1 MTSPVGAAPLDLA
14 VSLYQQGRV
23 VDATLQA
30 SRRLCLAPDDGY
42 GWLLLGNFSYAQR
55 DLSLSRVAFEHAI
68 QVTPSAPEAVF
79 NLGNLYFRSGNYG
92 AALGPLRRALSL
104 SPARSD
110 AWVLLS
116 TAQRLSGYLPGAERS
131 GWHAIALSPEQDG
144 PAVLVSQLL
153 LMRSEFRQGWSL
165 YERRLVRQVSSIQ
178 TPHPPLD
185 SIDRARGSVL
195 LWGEQGIG
203 DEIMFASLLSEAIAS
218 FSAVVLQSDARLKGF
233 FRRSFPDLRVFD
245 YSEIPPVDSY
255 TAHLPLGS
263 LGLHFR
269 SHETDFS
276 RQPAGYFQ
284 ADPERVRAVRS
295 QLARKAGEIIVG
307 VSWSSSS
314 PEHGEMRSLDL
325 QALCSALNFP
335 MVRFVNLQYGDV
347 SRDLAA
353 LDASVRGRIFVCPE
367 IDNLRDLDGLAALM
381 CNCDLI
387 VTVGNTTAHLAGA
400 LGLKAW
406 VLLPFSP
413 SWRWM
418 NSGSQT
424 PWYPALRLY
433 RQAATK
439 DWQSVLDQVR
449 REFTHHFSPN
459 TLGVSQ

>member
-1 MTSPVGAAPLDLA
+1 MTSPVGAAPLELA

-23 VDATLQA
+23 VDASLQA
-30 SRRLCLAPDDGY
+30 SRRLCFVPDDGY

-68 QVTPSAPEAVF
+68 QITPSAPEAVF
-79 NLGNLYFRSGNYG
+79 NLGNLYFQSGNYG

-116 TAQRLSGYLPGAERS
+116 TAQRLSGDLTAAECS

-153 LMRSEFRQGWSL
+153 LMRSEFRQGWPL
-165 YERRLVRQVSSIQ
+165 YERRLVRQVSPIQ
-178 TPHPPLD
+178 TPHPQFD
-185 SIDRARGSVL
+185 SIDRTSGPVL

-203 DEIMFASLLSEAIAS
+203 DEIMFASLLPEARAS
-218 FSAVVLQSDARLKGF
+218 FSSVVLQVDARLKGF
-233 FRRSFPDLRVFD
+233 FRISFPDLQVFD
-245 YSEIPPVDSY
+245 YSERPPVDSY

-353 LDASVRGRIFVCPE
+353 LDASAQSRMFICRD
-367 IDNLRDLDGLAALM
+367 IDNFRDLDGLAALM

-449 REFTHHFSPN
+449 RDFTQRFLLN

>member
-1 MTSPVGAAPLDLA
+1 
-14 VSLYQQGRV
+14 
-23 VDATLQA
+23 
-30 SRRLCLAPDDGY
+30 
-42 GWLLLGNFSYAQR
+42 
-55 DLSLSRVAFEHAI
+55 
-68 QVTPSAPEAVF
+68 
-79 NLGNLYFRSGNYG
+79 
-92 AALGPLRRALSL
+92 
-104 SPARSD
+104 
-110 AWVLLS
+110 
-116 TAQRLSGYLPGAERS
+116 
-131 GWHAIALSPEQDG
+131 
-144 PAVLVSQLL
+144 
-153 LMRSEFRQGWSL
+153 MRSEFRQGWPL

-178 TPHPPLD
+178 TPHPQFD

-218 FSAVVLQSDARLKGF
+218 FSTVILQSDARLKGF
-233 FRRSFPDLRVFD
+233 FRRSFPDLQVFD
-245 YSEIPPVDSY
+245 YSETPPVDSY

-276 RQPAGYFQ
+276 RQPAGYFW

-353 LDASVRGRIFVCPE
+353 LDASVQSRMFICPD

-439 DWQSVLDQVR
+439 DWQSVLGQVR
-449 REFTHHFSPN
+449 RDFTQRFLLN